1 MLNNELRVED
11 PWSYTNFL
19 RLNHS
24 QFESLLS
31 AVSNQIQKQDTV
43 MRECIS
49 ARSKLEVTLRFLST
63 GESFRSLMYATRIHE
78 TTISR
83 FVPEVCQAI
92 ANALKIKYL
101 KFPKTVTDWQ
111 QIADDY
117 WNLWQFP
124 HCLGALDGKHI
135 AFRAPISDGSFYYN
149 YKGGHSIVLLGLV
162 DARYRFIYVN
172 IGVNGRHSDGGVFSR
187 SNLAYAIQN
196 NTAHFSPPATL
207 PGLQAE
213 VPYVIIADEAFP
225 LMKNL
230 MKPYPGRELSP
241 EAKIFNYRLS
251 RARRMVESAF
261 GILANR
267 FRILLN
273 PINLNAEKVESLTL
287 TCVLLH
293 NLLASENAAVYTDM
307 GEGSTTNLQV
317 LGRQCSNRSST
328 SARAVRDTFKN
339 FFNSEA
345 GMVAWQENAIQAFN
359 M

>member
-1 MLNNELRVED
+1 
-11 PWSYTNFL
+11 
-19 RLNHS
+19 
-24 QFESLLS
+24 
-31 AVSNQIQKQDTV
+31 
-43 MRECIS
+43 
-49 ARSKLEVTLRFLST
+49 
-63 GESFRSLMYATRIHE
+63 MYATRIHE

-172 IGVNGRHSDGGVFSR
+172 IGVNGRHSDG
-187 SNLAYAIQN
+187 
-196 NTAHFSPPATL
+196 
-207 PGLQAE
+207 
-213 VPYVIIADEAFP
+213 ADEAFP

-267 FRILLN
+267 FRI
-273 PINLNAEKVESLTL
+273 PVPYQSQCCESGIIDTHL
-287 TCVLLH
+287 CVI
-293 NLLASENAAVYTDM
+293 AQFACV
-307 GEGSTTNLQV
+307 
-317 LGRQCSNRSST
+317 
-328 SARAVRDTFKN
+328 
-339 FFNSEA
+339 
-345 GMVAWQENAIQAFN
+345 
-359 M
+359 

>member
-196 NTAHFSPPATL
+196 NTAHFPPPATL

-267 FRILLN
+267 FRI
-273 PINLNAEKVESLTL
+273 PVPYQSQCCESGIIDTHL
-287 TCVLLH
+287 CVI
-293 NLLASENAAVYTDM
+293 AQFACV
-307 GEGSTTNLQV
+307 
-317 LGRQCSNRSST
+317 
-328 SARAVRDTFKN
+328 
-339 FFNSEA
+339 
-345 GMVAWQENAIQAFN
+345 
-359 M
+359 

>member
-1 MLNNELRVED
+1 
-11 PWSYTNFL
+11 
-19 RLNHS
+19 
-24 QFESLLS
+24 
-31 AVSNQIQKQDTV
+31 
-43 MRECIS
+43 
-49 ARSKLEVTLRFLST
+49 
-63 GESFRSLMYATRIHE
+63 MYATRIHE

-172 IGVNGRHSDGGVFSR
+172 IG

-196 NTAHFSPPATL
+196 NTAHFPP
-207 PGLQAE
+207 
-213 VPYVIIADEAFP
+213 PYVIIADEAFP

-267 FRILLN
+267 FRI
-273 PINLNAEKVESLTL
+273 PVPYQSQCCESGIIDTHL
-287 TCVLLH
+287 CVI
-293 NLLASENAAVYTDM
+293 AQFACV
-307 GEGSTTNLQV
+307 
-317 LGRQCSNRSST
+317 
-328 SARAVRDTFKN
+328 
-339 FFNSEA
+339 
-345 GMVAWQENAIQAFN
+345 
-359 M
+359 

>member
-1 MLNNELRVED
+1 MPIGINHILIQDVFLTC
-11 PWSYTNFL
+11 YT
-19 RLNHS
+19 
-24 QFESLLS
+24 
-31 AVSNQIQKQDTV
+31 
-43 MRECIS
+43 
-49 ARSKLEVTLRFLST
+49 
-63 GESFRSLMYATRIHE
+63 
-78 TTISR
+78 
-83 FVPEVCQAI
+83 
-92 ANALKIKYL
+92 
-101 KFPKTVTDWQ
+101 
-111 QIADDY
+111 
-117 WNLWQFP
+117 
-124 HCLGALDGKHI
+124 
-135 AFRAPISDGSFYYN
+135 
-149 YKGGHSIVLLGLV
+149 
-162 DARYRFIYVN
+162 
-172 IGVNGRHSDGGVFSR
+172 
-187 SNLAYAIQN
+187 IQN
-196 NTAHFSPPATL
+196 NTAHFPPPAAL
-207 PGLQAE
+207 PGLQAD